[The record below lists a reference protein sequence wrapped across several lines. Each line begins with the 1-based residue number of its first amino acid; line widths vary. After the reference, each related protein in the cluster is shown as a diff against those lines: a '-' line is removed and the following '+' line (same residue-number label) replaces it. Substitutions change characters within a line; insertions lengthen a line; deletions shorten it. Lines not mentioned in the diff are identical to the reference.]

1 MCRHLF
7 AEYES
12 NRWTNRPC
20 RTRRRSIFSSHKAS
34 RSNALQQRG
43 TSECWQF
50 VWDCHIH
57 QTNPNRADQS
67 VDFKCPQC
75 GRVKRRNSLY
85 CCVSKWQ
92 DYFKRSEKNITTDTF
107 LSHFCCEMESEDK
120 SGFVIYSGCWK
131 RWRLITHQNTKQQG
145 LHLSGRRLMV
155 TPRWAKTS
163 QKDVFS
169 TLTAEFAGFK
179 LRVLQCNFSQKH
191 LKNVLWFKIKSFR
204 KTTLHSMQQ
213 KLQTGLET
221 VVSNIYFF
229 IDTFQISKTNWR
241 HSVKGAWCTGAE
253 HCSSGSPVCN
263 RLAYLK

>member
-1 MCRHLF
+1 MSPTGGQIVRVAREGGASSRAIKPADQTLSNNGEHLNVGSLSET
-7 AEYES
+7 ATSIKQIQTEQIKVLTS
-12 NRWTNRPC
+12 NVLSVDEWRGETLCTAAFQNG
-20 RTRRRSIFSSHKAS
+20 RTT
-34 RSNALQQRG
+34 SNALKKTSQQ
-43 TSECWQF
+43 TLF
-50 VWDCHIH
+50 CHIS
-57 QTNPNRADQS
+57 A
-67 VDFKCPQC
+67 
-75 GRVKRRNSLY
+75 
-85 CCVSKWQ
+85 
-92 DYFKRSEKNITTDTF
+92 
-107 LSHFCCEMESEDK
+107 EMESEVK

-131 RWRLITHQNTKQQG
+131 RWRLITRQHTKHRDFISLG
-145 LHLSGRRLMV
+145 GGWWSL
-155 TPRWAKTS
+155 PRWAKTS

-169 TLTAEFAGFK
+169 MLTAEFAGFK

-204 KTTLHSMQQ
+204 MTTLHSMQQ

-241 HSVKGAWCTGAE
+241 HSVKGAWCAGAE

>member
-1 MCRHLF
+1 MLAVCLRLPHP
-7 AEYES
+7 S
-12 NRWTNRPC
+12 NK
-20 RTRRRSIFSSHKAS
+20 SKQS
-34 RSNALQQRG
+34 RSKCWLQMSSVW
-43 TSECWQF
+43 TSEEEKLF
-50 VWDCHIH
+50 VLLRFKMAARL
-57 QTNPNRADQS
+57 QTLWKKHHNRHFS
-67 VDFKCPQC
+67 V
-75 GRVKRRNSLY
+75 
-85 CCVSKWQ
+85 
-92 DYFKRSEKNITTDTF
+92 TF
-107 LSHFCCEMESEDK
+107 LLWDGKRGQIWFCDLLRVLEK
-120 SGFVIYSGCWK
+120 V
-131 RWRLITHQNTKQQG
+131 TTNNTSTYETQG

-241 HSVKGAWCTGAE
+241 HSVKGAWCAGAE